1 MIELQQEIEKLVLLS
16 DFNNILSIYGKPC
29 NQKISKKIEDLNN
42 NINKFNLI
50 DNTQQ
55 QNIHSVQTHIEYI
68 LKQIIL

>member
-50 DNTQQ
+50 DTQQ